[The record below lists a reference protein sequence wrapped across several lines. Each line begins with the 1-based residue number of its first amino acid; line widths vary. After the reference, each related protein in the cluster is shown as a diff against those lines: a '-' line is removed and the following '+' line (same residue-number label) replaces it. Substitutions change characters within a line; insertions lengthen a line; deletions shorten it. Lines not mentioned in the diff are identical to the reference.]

1 MIAHISIVNN
11 EHYKQKNFDKAVTLN
26 RIGASNVMPD
36 FILRSTPTYKW
47 LKDPSN
53 CSIDRKRIATFT
65 IVCRIGYIFASD
77 VHKIRVSNV
86 SCLLYLSHRLHYG
99 LDYSW

>member
-1 MIAHISIVNN
+1 
-11 EHYKQKNFDKAVTLN
+11 
-26 RIGASNVMPD
+26 MPD

-53 CSIDRKRIATFT
+53 CSMDRKRIATFT
-65 IVCRIGYIFASD
+65 IVCRIGYILASD

-86 SCLLYLSHRLHYG
+86 SCLLYLLI
-99 LDYSW
+99 DYITGWIIHGSCTNRTR